1 MKTFDY
7 LQCIFLVELILR
19 HNHNLSKTLQST
31 TLSQSRGKILLNM
44 TVKELE
50 KLRNESNFNIFWD
63 NVTAKAKSFEVDK
76 LKLPRK

>member
-19 HNHNLSKTLQST
+19 HNDNLSKTLQST
-31 TLSQSRGKILLNM
+31 RLSQSRGKILVNM

-63 NVTAKAKSFEVDK
+63 NVNAKAKSFEVDE